1 MKFSRLFTAFLT
13 FAGILFASSAFAADH
28 AVNAEARVFN
38 PAIIYIDVGDTVKW
52 DNMTSH
58 NAVSY
63 VVPDGAKGFGEKG
76 KLPGASFSAKFEQ
89 EGIYGYV
96 CEPHIGFGMVG
107 VVVVGTATPE
117 MKDAAM
123 AKGQELEGPFR
134 RVLGKISKIRVLGEV
149 D

>member
-1 MKFSRLFTAFLT
+1 MKFSRLFTVFLT
-13 FAGILFASSAFAADH
+13 IAGILFAGSAIAKDH

-63 VVPDGAKGFGEKG
+63 VVPDGAEGFGEKG
-76 KLPGASFSAKFEQ
+76 KLPGASFSAKIEQ
-89 EGIYGYV
+89 EGIYAYV

-107 VVVVGTATPE
+107 VIVVGNVTQE

-134 RVLGKISKIRVLGEV
+134 RVLGKINKVEV
-149 D
+149 K